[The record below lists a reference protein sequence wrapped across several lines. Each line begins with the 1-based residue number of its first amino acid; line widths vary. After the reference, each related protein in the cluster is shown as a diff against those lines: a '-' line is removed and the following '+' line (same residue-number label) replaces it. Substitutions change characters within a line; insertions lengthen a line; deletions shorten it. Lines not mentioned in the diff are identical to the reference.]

1 MFEASTGEERAPC
14 TPMLSLR
21 RASGLVVLAALA
33 VLALPGSAGAAGCPD
48 QPLARTFQ
56 PWLDPAWYQ
65 AAPDGGLE
73 AGAEGWTLGGGA
85 AVVAGN
91 EPFFVGDSGDA
102 RSLSLPAG
110 ASATTPDVCI
120 GVEHPTLRFFARNT
134 GSVTSTLGVSVVFR
148 DVLGLKHT
156 LPVGV
161 VVADDEWAPTPVVP
175 VVVNLLS
182 LLGDQDVAFRFTA
195 LDNRGEWTIDDVYV
209 DPYKKG

>member
-1 MFEASTGEERAPC
+1 MQ
-14 TPMLSLR
+14 SLR
-21 RASGLVVLAALA
+21 RGLGLARLVVLAALA
-33 VLALPGSAGAAGCPD
+33 VLALPGSALAAGCPD

-56 PWLDPAWYQ
+56 PWIDPAWYA

-91 EPFFVGDSGDA
+91 EPFYVGDRGDG
-102 RSLSLPAG
+102 RSLALPPG
-110 ASATTPDVCI
+110 ASATTPEVCI
-120 GVEHPTLRFFARNT
+120 GVEHPTVRFFARNS
-134 GSVTSTLGVSVVFR
+134 GSVTSSLEVAVVFR
-148 DVLGLKHT
+148 DVLGEQRA

-161 VVADDEWAPTPVVP
+161 VAAGDEWAPTPVVP

-182 LLGDQDVAFRFTA
+182 VLGDQQVAFRFTA
-195 LDNRGEWTIDDVYV
+195 LDDRGAWTIDDVYV

>member
-1 MFEASTGEERAPC
+1 MFSV
-14 TPMLSLR
+14 R
-21 RASGLVVLAALA
+21 RGLGLALLAAL
-33 VLALPGSAGAAGCPD
+33 VLALPGSAHAAGCPD

-56 PWLDPAWYQ
+56 PWLDPAWYA

-91 EPFFVGDSGDA
+91 EPFHVGDRGDA

-110 ASATTPDVCI
+110 ASATTPEICI
-120 GVEHPTLRFFARNT
+120 GVEHPTIRFFARNT
-134 GSVTSTLGVSVVFR
+134 GSTSSALGVSVVFGER
-148 DVLGLKHT
+148 QS

-161 VVADDEWAPTPVVP
+161 IAAGDEWAPTPVVP
-175 VVVNLLS
+175 VLVNLLS
-182 LLGDQDVAFRFTA
+182 LLGDQQVAFRFTA
-195 LDNRGEWTIDDVYV
+195 LDDRGEWTIDDVYV